1 MANIFCRSF
10 ILCSYSSLLVLL
22 YAVWHQRCRCAE
34 RLRKGYRVTGVPLVC
49 AYAHRYTISR
59 KVLTNSA
66 MNRMEIM
73 LLREFN
79 TLDQSKEFNMLAC
92 LLAALASG
100 SFARF
105 HCDVCSFFFPTSS
118 RNSFAT
124 LLVLF
129 HVDNNRATAHAS
141 HERRLSASRD
151 IRSIRIA
158 ITVPCQ

>member
-1 MANIFCRSF
+1 M
-10 ILCSYSSLLVLL
+10 LV
-22 YAVWHQRCRCAE
+22 
-34 RLRKGYRVTGVPLVC
+34 
-49 AYAHRYTISR
+49 
-59 KVLTNSA
+59 
-66 MNRMEIM
+66 
-73 LLREFN
+73 
-79 TLDQSKEFNMLAC
+79 C
-92 LLAALASG
+92 LLATLASG

-158 ITVPCQ
+158 ITVPCQQHQQESLVMPLSCNCRTVSLRCYHTFLCGASASTPIQASQFVMTLSRNCKNCLVTMALYFFAVPAPALLFWVIYAVYHIAIYSYRK